1 MKKRNL
7 PNLPDDESEVFN
19 LVRHVRE
26 MNEPEYQEPYREP
39 FVVRNLKNRINLFQ
53 SRMDD
58 LVDQKRKVV
67 KELKHKQ
74 MIYDRDISLLRR
86 ELNHLNERL
95 KETECSLKEVIRC
108 LRQEREH
115 L

>member
-1 MKKRNL
+1 MRKIPL
-7 PNLPDDESEVFN
+7 PSDESEVFN
-19 LVRHVRE
+19 LVRHIKQ
-26 MNEPEYQEPYREP
+26 MTEPEYQEPYQEP
-39 FVVRNLKNRINLFQ
+39 FIVRNLKNKIIVFQ
-53 SRMDD
+53 NRMDD

-74 MIYDRDISLLRR
+74 MIYDRDVSLLRT